1 MTIQSVV
8 LCDECEAVFA
18 PEGHQRR
25 GALSRLAHQ
34 SGWTSTNTDGRW
46 KNLCPDHNTKE
57 TP

>member
-25 GALSRLAHQ
+25 GSLSRLAHQ
-34 SGWTSTNTDGRW
+34 SGWTSTNTDGQW
-46 KNLCPDHNTKE
+46 KNFCPDHNTTKE
-57 TP
+57 